1 MSGKSMA
8 TVPKA
13 DVSVQSVQGR
23 VGLVLIL
30 FFTLLVAYLDRV
42 NVSVLLADPAFLG
55 DMGIKGMPVKMGM
68 LMTSFLIAYGVSNIL
83 TGPIGDWLG
92 PRKAMSISILL
103 WIVAVSFGGAATTFS
118 VMILSRV
125 ILGIGE
131 GMHWPM
137 QSTFVKNWFPPHERG
152 KANSVWLLGLMIG
165 PAVAMPLFTA
175 FVSAW
180 GWRLSFWG
188 LALLGLLP
196 LILIWFFTADRPRE
210 SKFIS
215 AAERDYLETELAKEA
230 DAEKKLIAASMKDRI
245 KTFILDYRFWS
256 LTLCYFAIA
265 CEFWGVMAWLPS
277 YLKVARGFSWAQM
290 GAFSSLP
297 YVLGAVS
304 VLLFGHYSDKL
315 GRRAPFLM
323 VSQFL
328 TALFIYLGAVVTDNF
343 TSAILISFSV
353 ASVACGLPAA
363 WSLLQKIVPANTVGA
378 GAGVMNGISNG
389 CSAFSPVLIGFFISL
404 TGSYFGGLMFL
415 VSIGVIGGLAMV
427 MLTIKKY

>member
-1 MSGKSMA
+1 MTEKTMTA
-8 TVPKA
+8 TQGA
-13 DVSVQSVQGR
+13 LTANSIYGR

-42 NVSVLLADPAFLG
+42 NVSVLLADPAFLT
-55 DMGIKGMPVKMGM
+55 DMGIKGQPIQMGM
-68 LMTSFLIAYGVSNIL
+68 LMTSFLIAYGLSNVL
-83 TGPIGDWLG
+83 TGPLGDWLG

-103 WIVAVSFGGAATTFS
+103 WIVAVSFGGLATTFS
-118 VMILSRV
+118 LMIISRV

-175 FVSAW
+175 FVSGW

-188 LALLGLLP
+188 LAILGLIP
-196 LILIWFFTADRPRE
+196 LILIWFFTSDRPNE
-210 SKFIS
+210 SKYIS
-215 AAERDYLETELAKEA
+215 KDELAYLKGELDKEA
-230 DAEKKLIAASMKDRI
+230 KAEQTACKMSLKARI

-265 CEFWGVMAWLPS
+265 CEFWGIMAWLPS
-277 YLKVARGFSWAQM
+277 YLKVARGFSWSQM
-290 GAFSSLP
+290 GALSSLP
-297 YVLGAVS
+297 YILGAFS

-323 VSQFL
+323 LSQFA
-328 TALFIYLGAVVTDNF
+328 TAFFIYLGAIVTDNF

-363 WSLLQKIVPANTVGA
+363 WSLLQKIVPANTVGT
-378 GAGVMNGISNG
+378 GAGVMNGVSNG
-389 CSAFSPVLIGFFISL
+389 CSAFSPVLIGLFISM
-404 TGSYFGGLMFL
+404 TGSYMGGLMFL
-415 VSIGVIGGLAMV
+415 VGIGILGGLSMIA
-427 MLTIKKY
+427 LTIKKY

>member
-1 MSGKSMA
+1 MSQGALSTVQKEEPVKSI
-8 TVPKA
+8 
-13 DVSVQSVQGR
+13 QGR

-30 FFTLLVAYLDRV
+30 FLTLLVAYLDRV
-42 NVSVLLADPAFLG
+42 NVSVLLADPTFLT
-55 DMGIKGMPVKMGM
+55 DMGIKGQPVQMGL
-68 LMTSFLIAYGVSNIL
+68 LMTSFLIAYGFSNVL

-103 WIVAVSFGGAATTFS
+103 WVVAVSFGGVATTFS
-118 VMILSRV
+118 IMILSRV

-137 QSTFVKNWFPPHERG
+137 QSTFVKNWFPPQERG

-175 FVSAW
+175 FVSGF

-188 LALLGLLP
+188 LALLGLIP
-196 LILIWFFTADRPRE
+196 LVLIWFFTADHPKDSKHISKEELEYLNRE
-210 SKFIS
+210 LDK
-215 AAERDYLETELAKEA
+215 EAKEEQNSCK
-230 DAEKKLIAASMKDRI
+230 DSLKDRI
-245 KTFILDYRFWS
+245 KIFILDYRFWS

-265 CEFWGVMAWLPS
+265 CEFWGIMAWLPS
-277 YLKVARGFSWAQM
+277 YLKVARGFSWTQM

-297 YVLGAVS
+297 YILGAVS

-323 VSQFL
+323 LSQFA
-328 TALFIYLGAVVTDNF
+328 TALFIYLGAIVSDNF
-343 TSAILISFSV
+343 ASAILISFGI
-353 ASVACGLPAA
+353 AAVACGLPAA

-378 GAGVMNGISNG
+378 GAGVMNGVSNG
-389 CSAFSPVLIGFFISL
+389 CSAFSPVLIGFFISV

-415 VSIGVIGGLAMV
+415 VGIGVVGGLS
-427 MLTIKKY
+427 MLALTLKKY